1 MRFASTAVP
10 AGCALIVACS
20 AGARKSATGA
30 PVTGGAGPGESV
42 TAQENPG
49 YAAPSDE
56 VRRPAGKLDRAQA
69 EQYMLALINRDRA
82 TDGLAPVAWDE
93 TAARAG
99 QIHADDMVRNGYTAH
114 WGTDGSV
121 PELRYTEVGG
131 VHMVQENAGC
141 FADGRER
148 ELDPRPQFEPAA
160 IEKVEDAFFHE
171 RAPHDGHRK
180 NILKRWH
187 THVGVGLA
195 KAKGVDV
202 VCVAQEFTDQ
212 YGTYDE
218 LPRSAK
224 VGQKIRV
231 SGAVSSPARLVGV
244 GIARI
249 AFPPRRTGAEL
260 LQTGTYPVPAPYVT
274 YFPKGFVTPIPV
286 TVQGSRFSI
295 EVPLTDRGQKGL
307 YQVSVW
313 GEVPGTKDFVMISL
327 RTIRVE

>member
-1 MRFASTAVP
+1 MRLASTAVS
-10 AGCALIVACS
+10 AACALITACS
-20 AGARKSATGA
+20 AGARKSPTGA
-30 PVTGGAGPGESV
+30 PMAGGGAPGESPA
-42 TAQENPG
+42 AQADPRHV
-49 YAAPSDE
+49 APPHE
-56 VRRPAGKLDRAQA
+56 VRRPTGKLDRAHAQ
-69 EQYMLALINRDRA
+69 QYMLALINRDRA
-82 TDGLAPVAWDE
+82 TQGLGPVAWDE

-99 QIHADDMVRNGYTAH
+99 QVHADDMVRNGYTAH

-141 FADGRER
+141 FADGKQR
-148 ELDPRPQFEPAA
+148 ELDPHPQFDPAA
-160 IEKVEDAFFHE
+160 IEKVEDALFHE
-171 RAPHDGHRK
+171 LPPHDGHRK

-244 GIARI
+244 GIART
-249 AFPPRRTGAEL
+249 AFAPRRTGAEL

-295 EVPLTDRGQKGL
+295 EVPLSDRGQKGL